1 MIAGL
6 PIDTWLLM
14 GISTVPG
21 LILVIA
27 AYRVHR
33 RADLGKKD
41 PRA

>member
-21 LILVIA
+21 LVLVIA

-33 RADLGKKD
+33 GADIGK
-41 PRA
+41 RGSRG

>member
-14 GISTVPG
+14 LVSTVPG
-21 LILVIA
+21 VVLVVA

-33 RADLGKKD
+33 GADIGK
-41 PRA
+41 RGSRG